1 MAYNDKDK
9 QRDTLKL
16 ATRRYR
22 LKGITKVSL
31 NSQKD
36 TPAVIPE
43 TDERTYANAVLC
55 EPVIKVRVYPARRVS
70 MRQQQS
76 LSSKSISTRIETASC
91 RL

>member
-1 MAYNDKDK
+1 MTYKDKDK
-9 QRDTLKL
+9 QR
-16 ATRRYR
+16 ATTRERVRRYR
-22 LKGITKVSL
+22 ERQRNV
-31 NSQKD
+31 
-36 TPAVIPE
+36 TPAVTPAVRPE